1 MSTAVVPRYA
11 LVDHHGRTVTEQDF
25 AGRYQLVFFG
35 FTHCRMVC
43 PAALGKLSTV
53 LDDLGPLAERIQP
66 LYISVDPERDTPEVM
81 RAFLEESYPRFLGLT
96 GSPEAAEEAR
106 SAFRVY
112 AGRGADPEDP
122 EGYAVPHTAL
132 TYLLDPGA
140 AYLAHFSDV
149 LTADEIAARIRKL
162 CSTPAP

>member
-81 RAFLEESYPRFLGLT
+81 RAFLEESYPLVLPCSR
-96 GSPEAAEEAR
+96 PRPAE
-106 SAFRVY
+106 
-112 AGRGADPEDP
+112 
-122 EGYAVPHTAL
+122 
-132 TYLLDPGA
+132 
-140 AYLAHFSDV
+140 
-149 LTADEIAARIRKL
+149 
-162 CSTPAP
+162 